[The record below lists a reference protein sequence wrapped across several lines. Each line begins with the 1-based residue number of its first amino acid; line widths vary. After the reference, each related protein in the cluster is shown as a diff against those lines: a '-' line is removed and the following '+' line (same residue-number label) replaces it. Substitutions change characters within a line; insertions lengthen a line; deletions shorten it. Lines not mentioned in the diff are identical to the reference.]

1 MKTINPTHRFTSF
14 NEIKISKVLHV
25 LVLPLLLFC
34 ISCNKSTGDFEKVQ
48 AGKVINI
55 ESEVISARNSAGNKQ
70 VHFPEEDPGAP
81 IYMRAGNILNQF
93 FVEDG
98 WLVLP
103 FYRNPACVRT
113 DFNLLQIFD
122 VPAAF
127 SCPLTVNGFYMI
139 EKDAPLGTFPIIVQS
154 TGTAVPFW
162 FVRWTDFQ
170 TAAADGVVTIGEL
183 QALNPLVGTADKF
196 RETLRPRMD
205 NHLVQI
211 NASGQ
216 LNDGR
221 SFSFHVTHVGD
232 QTKTINLS
240 IK

>member
-1 MKTINPTHRFTSF
+1 MKLKGSLLFFLLAFLILVAPACQKSGVKENNTEKVAENGSLQ
-14 NEIKISKVLHV
+14 NEISL
-25 LVLPLLLFC
+25 
-34 ISCNKSTGDFEKVQ
+34 
-48 AGKVINI
+48 
-55 ESEVISARNSAGNKQ
+55 ARNAAGNKQ
-70 VHFPEEDPGAP
+70 VQFPAEDPGVP
-81 IYMRAGNILNQF
+81 FYVRTGNLLNQF
-93 FVEDG
+93 FVSDG
-98 WLVLP
+98 WLVMP
-103 FYRNPACVRT
+103 FYRNPSCVRA
-113 DFNLLQIFD
+113 DFNLLTMFD

-127 SCPLTVNGFYMI
+127 GCPLTVEGFYMI
-139 EKDAPLGTFPIIVQS
+139 EKDAPLGTFPFIVQS
-154 TGTAVPFW
+154 KGTAVPFW

-196 RETLRPRMD
+196 RETLRPRPRMD
-205 NHLVQI
+205 NHLIQI